1 MEALICFEKDWS
13 GDYDLLSS
21 FTKPQGHLN
30 SNYRINKSRALGK
43 RWYLTLRDIFRFMVA
58 ILKYSIVLGR
68 KCVDWDRPKNCEI
81 LGTLTWSRS
90 TTTSSLGF
98 LSWKWQGRES
108 LETRLKV
115 QLLFWLESENSSV
128 PYLAPDSFSKVDH
141 GPPSKCV
148 LPNSLALAFNVNMNH
163 RNHFF
168 TLKLKIQT
176 LLTD

>member
-58 ILKYSIVLGR
+58 ILKYSIVWGR

-81 LGTLTWSRS
+81 LGSRS

-128 PYLAPDSFSKVDH
+128 PYLAPEWITGH
-141 GPPSKCV
+141 LPS
-148 LPNSLALAFNVNMNH
+148 AFC
-163 RNHFF
+163 
-168 TLKLKIQT
+168 QT
-176 LLTD
+176 PWP